1 MSDYTPKEKIVLIDF
16 IFSKLEKYLYT
27 NIIFTQENFFKIK
40 DEQIRQI

>member
-27 NIIFTQENFFKIK
+27 NIILSKVKFFKIK
-40 DEQIRQI
+40 DE